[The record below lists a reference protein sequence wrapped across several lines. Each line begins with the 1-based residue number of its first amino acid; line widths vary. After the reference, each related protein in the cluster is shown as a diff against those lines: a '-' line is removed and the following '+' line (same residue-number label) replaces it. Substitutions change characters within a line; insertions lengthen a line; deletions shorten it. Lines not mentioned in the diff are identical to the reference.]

1 MSKINFFDKFAKMS
15 ISNGKGTSTNSDV
28 NCQGSIN
35 NVTQK
40 INDLSLKVKE
50 NEVSES
56 VEVPF
61 KHSSSIILTKGQY
74 KSYSG
79 FVYEFYPSRLY
90 IEIMDIIYV
99 PKRVYGDKNIGDK
112 VDVYSTIV
120 DKIDEM
126 YGIII
131 KNDSKVGDSRDTE
144 EELRIIKNYCMHIV
158 FIVINNL
165 KKIAIFVNNNE
176 LKILE
181 LGDIESEYEI
191 MVKLSNIVK
200 ENRISDIKYYKKD
213 IVGDEL
219 KYDEYIMIID
229 SGKFGKLS
237 RIIEEQYVL
246 ESKKNTYIMKNMV
259 ELKDKNTVYIKK
271 GIYKDKIGKI
281 LKSEE
286 ASFKLNIEPLGLMIY
301 SHIVKS
307 GDYYVDKKITKDDI
321 FYKDLLLT
329 DNTYFQIL
337 KIKGETLYGKVLNNN
352 VFSER
357 IIKKSDIKMFMPGC
371 SIDTLSTRVGDGI
384 CNVKYKTECEP
395 LLNDNNKMN
404 DVEFV
409 ESENENNDYQD
420 EEDIPDQCDYEYDL
434 NDNNYDN
441 EKDQKEN
448 LIQSETNIEMKKSFK
463 DLERVDYFTV
473 KLKKTEKDIMK
484 NAIKILEILGYSSDI
499 INIYDLINNVTSIK
513 KLIDSELSLL
523 NINEWKDT
531 DLKYIIMIVLC
542 YEIMKVGFSITKAT
556 FNTYVAKLINKK
568 YFMKSQI
575 SGSLFL
581 RDIEDIEDTEIN
593 NKLKFMNLIKMSC
606 DEKNKLNQ
614 MYKGGDYSGVINI
627 MLHNCSLILKEIFN
641 EIVFVDETYK
651 IEYIPVCKPKT
662 IKQYPKYFMTSNEIA
677 LGLDIPETANKIIWN
692 PETIKIMKRLKSAL
706 SLKYKDEN
714 NDTLKI
720 VYKFVID
727 NIENAPFVL
736 RNNCNSLNSIDKLK
750 YKELKRTFDMF
761 TSKIGILLSEK
772 NKIRELNIKCIKEE
786 KENLTQKRKQFI
798 DNKSLE
804 EIELSMKNMMEKNTN
819 MLKRIK
825 L

>member
-1 MSKINFFDKFAKMS
+1 MSKINFFEKFAKMT
-15 ISNGKGTSTNSDV
+15 INNTTSTCSMRDGIDSADINKITKK
-28 NCQGSIN
+28 IN
-35 NVTQK
+35 N
-40 INDLSLKVKE
+40 LSMKMIDEEK
-50 NEVSES
+50 

-90 IEIMDIIYV
+90 VEVIDIIYV
-99 PKRVYGDKNIGDK
+99 PKRMYGDKSIGSK

-131 KNDSKVGDSRDTE
+131 KNDQGKDVESE
-144 EELRIIKNYCMHIV
+144 EELRIVKKYCMHIV
-158 FIVINNL
+158 FIIINNI
-165 KKIAIFVNNNE
+165 KQIAIFVNIEDKKE

-181 LGDIESEYEI
+181 LGDIDSEYET
-191 MVKLSNIVK
+191 MLKLSNLVK
-200 ENRISDIKYYKKD
+200 ENKISEIKYYEKK
-213 IVGDEL
+213 VEDEI
-219 KYDEYIMIID
+219 KYDEYIMITD
-229 SGKFGKLS
+229 NGKFGKLS
-237 RIIEEQYVL
+237 RIIEEQYIL
-246 ESKKNTYIMKNMV
+246 ESKKNVYIMKNMV

-271 GIYKDKIGKI
+271 GIYKNKTAKI
-281 LKSEE
+281 LKTEE
-286 ASFKLNIEPLGLMIY
+286 ASVKLNIEPLNLMIY

-307 GDYYVDKKITKDDI
+307 GDIYINKKITKDDI

-329 DNTYFQIL
+329 DNNYFQIS

-352 VFSER
+352 KFSER

-371 SIDTLSTRVGDGI
+371 SIDILQTSVEDDRSILPSSI
-384 CNVKYKTECEP
+384 EP
-395 LLNDNNKMN
+395 AIDKNYT
-404 DVEFV
+404 EFV
-409 ESENENNDYQD
+409 DCETENKDNDFQD
-420 EEDIPDQCDYEYDL
+420 EEDSSDQCDYEYDL
-434 NDNNYDN
+434 NDDN
-441 EKDQKEN
+441 EKYNQDN
-448 LIQSETNIEMKKSFK
+448 IIQNDSNIEMKNSFK
-463 DLERVDYFTV
+463 DLERVDYVTI
-473 KLKKTEKDIMK
+473 KLKKMEKDIMK
-484 NAIKILEILGYSSDI
+484 NAMKILEILGYSSDI
-499 INIYDLINNVTSIK
+499 INIYDLINSVTNIK
-513 KLIDSELSLL
+513 KVIDSELSLL

-556 FNTYVAKLINKK
+556 FNTYIAKLINKK
-568 YFMKSQI
+568 YFMKSQV

-581 RDIEDIEDTEIN
+581 RDVNETGLNGIN
-593 NKLKFMNLIKMSC
+593 NKLKFMNLIKMSS
-606 DEKNKLNQ
+606 DEKDKLNQ
-614 MYKGGDYSGVINI
+614 MYKGGDYGGVIKI

-706 SLKYKDEN
+706 TLKCKDEK
-714 NDTLKI
+714 NDTLKN
-720 VYKFVID
+720 VYKFVIQ
-727 NIENAPFVL
+727 NIENAPFIL
-736 RNNCNSLNSIDKLK
+736 RGVCDDKVANLNNIDKLK

-761 TSKIGILLSEK
+761 V
-772 NKIRELNIKCIKEE
+772 NKIAVLLRKKNEMRDINIQKYKEE
-786 KENLTQKRKQFI
+786 KEQLTQKRKQFI

-804 EIELSMKNMMEKNTN
+804 EIELSMKNIMEKNTN